1 MKTNIRNILLLGL
14 LALTCAGTIQAQE
27 LTQQPAQERSVV
39 IRDGGTYYCGDLQ
52 MNGAAYKRFLET
64 ECPQAFQ
71 QYKQGQQCMIAGW
84 SLLGF
89 GVVGMPVAFVGW
101 LVSGFGVVISDAV
114 NSEEPAD
121 PEMVAVN
128 GTLRPISR
136 EYGIAPEIFHGTI
149 DNWSDERARERFLR
163 RMAGSAAAAASLPKP
178 ERTPLEQQRE
188 LAALAERIERGGDVP
203 DIYTA
208 AVIGAGDRIFP
219 AEVQQDFWQNCPE
232 TEIVHADMP
241 HCPLAIPGFRWEDA
255 AGND

>member
-14 LALTCAGTIQAQE
+14 LVLTCASTIQAQE
-27 LTQQPAQERSVV
+27 LIQQPAQERSVV

-128 GTLRPISR
+128 GTFTAL
-136 EYGIAPEIFHGTI
+136 G
-149 DNWSDERARERFLR
+149 LV
-163 RMAGSAAAAASLPKP
+163 SAAAVISSV
-178 ERTPLEQQRE
+178 PLLTVGYKRMHKSVDTYNE
-188 LAALAERIERGGDVP
+188 LCLQPQPAEP
-203 DIYTA
+203 DAA
-208 AVIGAGDRIFP
+208 AVELSLG
-219 AEVQQDFWQNCPE
+219 
-232 TEIVHADMP
+232 MS
-241 HCPLAIPGFRWEDA
+241 
-255 AGND
+255 GNGLGMTVRF